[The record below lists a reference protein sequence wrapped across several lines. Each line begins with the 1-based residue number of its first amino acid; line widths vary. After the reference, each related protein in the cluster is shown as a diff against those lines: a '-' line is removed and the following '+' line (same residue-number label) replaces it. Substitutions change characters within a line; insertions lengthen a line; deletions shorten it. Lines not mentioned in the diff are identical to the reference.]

1 MNTTMASLC
10 LHRCLSFFPLPALLL
25 LCLTVSA
32 ADAPKLKPS
41 EPAVK
46 KELTAVVESQLA
58 AFREHDFK
66 TAYSFAASA
75 IKEQFPLGAFEQMVK
90 EGYPVIA
97 QSTAAT
103 FGVILDD
110 GQQAVVHTV
119 VKGKSGKIGR
129 YQYLLVREGKGWKI
143 NGVTE
148 QTGAGENV

>member
-1 MNTTMASLC
+1 MASPC
-10 LHRCLSFFPLPALLL
+10 LRRCLSFLSLAAFLLSGL
-25 LCLTVSA
+25 LASA

-58 AFREHDFK
+58 AFRENDFK

-75 IKEQFPLGAFEQMVK
+75 IKEQFPLSAFELMVK
-90 EGYPVIA
+90 NGYPLIA
-97 QSTAAT
+97 QSATAT

-119 VKGKSGKIGR
+119 VKSKSGKLGR
-129 YQYLLVREGKGWKI
+129 YQYLLVREGRGWKI
-143 NGVTE
+143 NGVVE
-148 QTGAGENV
+148 QTGAGENA